1 MPALAPALQPDP
13 CALGSRR
20 GHPVWLGSGRISPA
34 GGFNTP
40 TLLGT
45 TDFTL
50 HDPKHRICPC
60 PSVPAAAGA
69 VQAEHGGC
77 WGRAWPTVTRTRG
90 QRDSWLYPEPR
101 DTAQGSPTTAEG
113 DGGRDELA
121 LRWPFA
127 SQVLE
132 VGRSPLQGPARPRH
146 QPPQREVQCVHRRKL
161 SDKPLFPQEQVN
173 SMQRNRFLLLLLQP
187 RHLGPGARLCH
198 AQTLHRAVPSSWA
211 RLGGGHA
218 SVALFEGRDGKVE
231 TRSRN
236 VASCGQSKPGA
247 ARLPA
252 EAYPKPLL
260 PACARWM
267 KIPPACVCLLSPV
280 PPPPLGHPSHNALL

>member
-1 MPALAPALQPDP
+1 MPALAPAPQPDP

-20 GHPVWLGSGRISPA
+20 GHLVWLGSGRISPA
-34 GGFNTP
+34 RGFSTP

-77 WGRAWPTVTRTRG
+77 WGHAWPTVTRTRG
-90 QRDSWLYPEPR
+90 QGDSWLYSEPR

-132 VGRSPLQGPARPRH
+132 VGRSPLQGPARSRH
-146 QPPQREVQCVHRRKL
+146 SERCSACTGESFQTSPYFLRSRLTPCNTTGFCCSSSSRGILALGLGCATLRPHTELCQAAGHGLEEVTLQWH
-161 SDKPLFPQEQVN
+161 
-173 SMQRNRFLLLLLQP
+173 FLK
-187 RHLGPGARLCH
+187 A
-198 AQTLHRAVPSSWA
+198 
-211 RLGGGHA
+211 
-218 SVALFEGRDGKVE
+218 EMGRWKHEVE
-231 TRSRN
+231 TWPHAGR
-236 VASCGQSKPGA
+236 ASLG
-247 ARLPA
+247 
-252 EAYPKPLL
+252 L
-260 PACARWM
+260 PACLPRHT
-267 KIPPACVCLLSPV
+267 PSLCSLPAP
-280 PPPPLGHPSHNALL
+280 GG